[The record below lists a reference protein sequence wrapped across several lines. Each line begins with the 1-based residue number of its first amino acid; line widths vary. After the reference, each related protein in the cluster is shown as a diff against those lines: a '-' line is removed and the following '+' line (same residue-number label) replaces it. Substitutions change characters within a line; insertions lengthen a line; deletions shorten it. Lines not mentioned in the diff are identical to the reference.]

1 MLKRSMVIASAACCL
16 VASLCSAATTSPTT
30 SSTRSK
36 PTASHAVVAA
46 SGPAALERAFW
57 DCDHAA
63 SSRLMDVAE
72 AAECSAVSE
81 AVLRTFDGNFPAML
95 AWWERNKFSEHRTRE
110 RAIGRDAP

>member
-1 MLKRSMVIASAACCL
+1 
-16 VASLCSAATTSPTT
+16 
-30 SSTRSK
+30 
-36 PTASHAVVAA
+36 
-46 SGPAALERAFW
+46 
-57 DCDHAA
+57 
-63 SSRLMDVAE
+63 MDVAE